1 MSMSNA
7 TSHQGGGLDGQVVL
21 IVQRNWVIA
30 TALAKSFEE
39 KGASAVL
46 AKVFAPDLTSI
57 PNLCA
62 AVVDGQSR
70 ELCRLLEAR
79 GIPFVLYTAR
89 DQIEADATGVPI
101 VLKPASAAEVVA
113 RVESLLSGRE
123 RENPR
128 A

>member
-1 MSMSNA
+1 MSNA
-7 TSHQGGGLDGQVVL
+7 TLHQGGGLDGQVVL
-21 IVQRNWVIA
+21 IVQRSWVVA
-30 TALAKSFEE
+30 TALANSFEE

-46 AKVFAPDLTSI
+46 AKVPVPDLAGI

-89 DQIEADATGVPI
+89 NQIEADDAGAPI
-101 VLKPASAAEVVA
+101 VLKPAPAAEVVA
-113 RVESLLSGRE
+113 RVESLLGGRE